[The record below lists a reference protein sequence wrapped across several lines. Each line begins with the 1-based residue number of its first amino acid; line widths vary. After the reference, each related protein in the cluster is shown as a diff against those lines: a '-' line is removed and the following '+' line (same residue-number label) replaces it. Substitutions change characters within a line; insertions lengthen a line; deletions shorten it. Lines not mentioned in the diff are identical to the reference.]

1 MKLLLLILGLVVVG
15 LGIVMKI
22 KFGKRNNKALLLVPV
37 GLLIIAL
44 SGSFSIVPTGYVGIR
59 TTFGQISE
67 KSVPQGFNWQLPL
80 AQTIKAVN
88 CKQQEF
94 SVDSEVWGES
104 SEKTPV
110 YASKISISYQ
120 LNAESA
126 AWIFRNV
133 SNTDD
138 LISVPMVVSAVKS
151 SMVSLPSDEVTV
163 RSKIEPIIK
172 QELQKSM
179 DERYGANKITILKIV
194 VSQMDFEESYNK
206 AISEKSIAQQAQEK
220 QKIENET
227 AVAKA
232 EADKKVAITNAQAK
246 AESTKIAAQ
255 AQAEANEKLKSSL
268 NEQIL
273 KSKFYEKW
281 DGKLP
286 SAMDSDTVIS
296 SINK

>member
-1 MKLLLLILGLVVVG
+1 
-15 LGIVMKI
+15 
-22 KFGKRNNKALLLVPV
+22 
-37 GLLIIAL
+37 
-44 SGSFSIVPTGYVGIR
+44 
-59 TTFGQISE
+59 
-67 KSVPQGFNWQLPL
+67 
-80 AQTIKAVN
+80 
-88 CKQQEF
+88 
-94 SVDSEVWGES
+94 
-104 SEKTPV
+104 
-110 YASKISISYQ
+110 
-120 LNAESA
+120 
-126 AWIFRNV
+126 
-133 SNTDD
+133 
-138 LISVPMVVSAVKS
+138 MVVSAVKS

-232 EADKKVAITNAQAK
+232 ETDKKVAITNAQAK

-286 SAMDSDTVIS
+286 SVMDSDTVIS

>member
-15 LGIVMKI
+15 LGIVVKI

-104 SEKTPV
+104 SERTPV

-220 QKIENET
+220 QRIENET

-286 SAMDSDTVIS
+286 SVMDSDTVIS

>member
-15 LGIVMKI
+15 LGIVVKI

-37 GLLIIAL
+37 GILIIAL

-80 AQTIKAVN
+80 AQTIKTVN

-104 SEKTPV
+104 SERTPV

-138 LISVPMVVSAVKS
+138 LISVPMVVSAIKS

-232 EADKKVAITNAQAK
+232 EADRKVAITNAKAK
-246 AESTKIAAQ
+246 AESTKITAQ

-286 SAMDSDTVIS
+286 SVMDSDTVIS

>member
-286 SAMDSDTVIS
+286 SVMDSDTVIS

>member
-15 LGIVMKI
+15 LGIVVKI

-67 KSVPQGFNWQLPL
+67 KSVPQGFNWKLPL
-80 AQTIKAVN
+80 AQTIKTVN

-104 SEKTPV
+104 SERTPV

-286 SAMDSDTVIS
+286 SVMDSDTVIS

>member
-15 LGIVMKI
+15 LGIGMKI

-232 EADKKVAITNAQAK
+232 ETDKKVAITNAQAK

-286 SAMDSDTVIS
+286 SVMDSDTVIS